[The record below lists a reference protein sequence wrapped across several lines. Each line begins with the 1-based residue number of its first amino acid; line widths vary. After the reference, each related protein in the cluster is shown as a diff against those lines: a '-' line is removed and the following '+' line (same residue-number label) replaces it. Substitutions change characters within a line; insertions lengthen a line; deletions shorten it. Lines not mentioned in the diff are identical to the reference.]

1 VSSSEGKA
9 SAGSA
14 DAGEVGE
21 CARPARASAN
31 GGTATSIRDGFAQV
45 GAAPIDVLF
54 CIDGI
59 RVNATETQL
68 EDTSG
73 GDASAPCLR
82 TPPRVLRYQPLCP
95 QTSLI

>member
-1 VSSSEGKA
+1 VNVPDQQGP
-9 SAGSA
+9 
-14 DAGEVGE
+14 VLM
-21 CARPARASAN
+21 

-82 TPPRVLRYQPLCP
+82 TPPRVLLYQPLCP